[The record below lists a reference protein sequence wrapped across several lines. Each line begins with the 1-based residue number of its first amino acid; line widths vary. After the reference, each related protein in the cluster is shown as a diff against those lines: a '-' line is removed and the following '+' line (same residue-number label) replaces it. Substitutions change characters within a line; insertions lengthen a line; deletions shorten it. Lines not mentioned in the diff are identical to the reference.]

1 MITKTMGNTENRPN
15 NSEQV
20 RMHSPD
26 DNKTQLFFC
35 VAENGFGRGNYDNQ
49 GVCEITVRSL
59 SKYGSGSIE
68 YSEKWQDSLRGGVQP
83 LPEKEGDS
91 NCNQS

>member
-1 MITKTMGNTENRPN
+1 MKIAGIL
-15 NSEQV
+15 NS
-20 RMHSPD
+20 
-26 DNKTQLFFC
+26 DNYMEFSLREFFC

-49 GVCEITVRSL
+49 GVWEITVLSL

>member
-1 MITKTMGNTENRPN
+1 MGHHQHIDTQQQSTSDHGQERTVITKTMSNTENRPN

-35 VAENGFGRGNYDNQ
+35 VAENGFGRGIMIIK
-49 GVCEITVRSL
+49 GFV
-59 SKYGSGSIE
+59 K
-68 YSEKWQDSLRGGVQP
+68 
-83 LPEKEGDS
+83 
-91 NCNQS
+91 